1 MGLPFEY
8 KHTRITKIFFMS
20 LKKYP
25 QSYPHKNNPYPL
37 PCP

>member
-1 MGLPFEY
+1 MGLLFEY
-8 KHTRITKIFFMS
+8 KHTGITGVFFRI

-37 PCP
+37 P